1 MILERERRGKIE
13 ILTLNRPESRNAMTP
28 ELSELMADV
37 WEELSTDDDVWAV
50 ILTGAGTVFC
60 AGADLKVVAAGDS
73 GGIASKRG
81 GFGGIVERD
90 FPKPLIAACN
100 GPALAGGFEMV
111 LACDMVVAST
121 TATFG
126 IPEAKRG
133 LLAAAGGPIR
143 LAKRIPLAIA
153 LEMGLTGDPFDA
165 ARAYELGLVNRVAK
179 PDAVLDTAIAL
190 ADRVVENAP
199 VSVRITKRLTKEG
212 QQMTEAEGWALT
224 NKLAGSLFESGDA
237 MEGAMAFLE
246 KRPPVWKGR

>member
-28 ELSELMADV
+28 ELSELLADT
-37 WEELSTDDDVWAV
+37 WEELETDTDVWAV

-60 AGADLKVVAAGDS
+60 AGADLKVVASGDS
-73 GGIASKRG
+73 AGIASKRG
-81 GFGGIVERD
+81 GFGGLVERD

-121 TATFG
+121 AATFG

-153 LEMGLTGDPFDA
+153 LEMGMTGDPVDARRAFD
-165 ARAYELGLVNRVAK
+165 LGLVNRVAE
-179 PDAVLDTAIAL
+179 PDAVIDTAIAL
-190 ADRVVENAP
+190 AERIVENSP
-199 VSVRITKRLTKEG
+199 VSVRITKRLTKES
-212 QQMTEAEGWALT
+212 QQVTESEGWALT
-224 NKLAGSLFESGDA
+224 NAIAGELFASGDA

-246 KRPPVWKGR
+246 KRPPVWKSV

>member
-28 ELSELMADV
+28 ELSELLADT
-37 WEELSTDDDVWAV
+37 WEELEADTGVWAV

-60 AGADLKVVAAGDS
+60 AGADLKVVASGDS

-81 GFGGIVERD
+81 GFGGLVERE

-111 LACDMVVAST
+111 LACDLVVAST
-121 TATFG
+121 AATFG

-153 LEMGLTGDPFDA
+153 LELGMTGNPVSA
-165 ARAYELGLVNRVAK
+165 QRAYDLGLVNRVAE
-179 PDAVLDTAIAL
+179 PDAVIDTAIAL
-190 ADRVVENAP
+190 AESIVENSP
-199 VSVRITKRLTKEG
+199 VSVRITKRLTKES
-212 QQMTEAEGWALT
+212 QQVTEAEGWALT
-224 NKLAGSLFESGDA
+224 NAIAGELFQSGDA

-246 KRPPVWKGR
+246 KRPPVWKSL